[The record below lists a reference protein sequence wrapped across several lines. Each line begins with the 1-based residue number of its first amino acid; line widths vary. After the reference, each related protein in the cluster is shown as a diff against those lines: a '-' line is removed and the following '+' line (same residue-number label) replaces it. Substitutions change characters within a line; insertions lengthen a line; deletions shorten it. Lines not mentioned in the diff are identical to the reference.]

1 VSFDFLAPHYRWL
14 ETLAFGDSLQRA
26 RTCWINKIARPNRTL
41 IVGEGN
47 GRFLCELLRVHP
59 GIAVDCIDAS
69 REMLRRARARLLRTS
84 PESIPHVR
92 FLCKDILNWSPQRS
106 YDLLVTHFVLDCFPR
121 PELRMIV
128 NKCAAAAEPGAF
140 WLIADFILPPT
151 RFARVHAQLWLWLM
165 YSFFGITAGI
175 KAKNIVDPHPI
186 LAGNRFVRASSTV
199 SRAGMLRS
207 DLYRAAISSRRPA
220 KTRRNRGASCSPSAC
235 AIPSWDTT
243 GKRTRI
249 VY

>member
-14 ETLAFGDSLQRA
+14 ETIAFGNALQRA

-47 GRFLCELLRVHP
+47 GRFLCELLRAHP

-69 REMLRRARARLLRTS
+69 EEMLRLAQARLLRTS

-92 FLCKDILNWSPQRS
+92 FLCKDILNWSPQGS

-121 PELRMIV
+121 PELQMIV
-128 NKCAAAAEPGAF
+128 NKLAAAAEPGAL
-140 WLIADFILPPT
+140 WLIADFILP
-151 RFARVHAQLWLWLM
+151 RNRVARGHARLWLWLM
-165 YSFFGITAGI
+165 YSFFGITASI
-175 KAKNIVDPHPI
+175 KAKNIVDPQPI
-186 LAGNRFVRASSTV
+186 LAGNGFVRASSTV

-207 DLYRAAISSRRPA
+207 DLYWADAAGEGLRTVYRINGRPTKRRARQESRPRE
-220 KTRRNRGASCSPSAC
+220 AS
-235 AIPSWDTT
+235 
-243 GKRTRI
+243 
-249 VY
+249 